1 MTQDH
6 HAQHAAAHDQSHH
19 IHWRDVAQHAAN
31 AVRARVGDAWV
42 PPACAIVLG
51 SGLGG
56 LAQRVTNAVRIP
68 FADIPGF
75 PTATV
80 VGHAGELI
88 VGTLREVPV
97 VMLAG
102 RLHLYEGHDPALA
115 ALPVR
120 VLHALG
126 APVYLASNAAG
137 GINRAFSPGDVMLI
151 TDHLNLMARNPLIGP
166 LVSGDTRFPDMTAA
180 YDPELQQQLRNAA
193 IATQLTL
200 REGVYA
206 AVLGPSFET
215 PAEVRMLG
223 LLGADAVG
231 MSTVPEVIV
240 ARVLGMRVAA
250 LSLITNV
257 AAGLSGDTLNHEE
270 VLHVGREAAD
280 RVEQLVSTF
289 VERLHGAS

>member
-1 MTQDH
+1 MTRNATDWQAL
-6 HAQHAAAHDQSHH
+6 AQQAAH
-19 IHWRDVAQHAAN
+19 

-42 PPACAIVLG
+42 TPSCAIVLG

-56 LAQRVTNAVRIP
+56 LAQRVERAVRIP
-68 FADIPGF
+68 FAEIPGF

-88 VGTLREVPV
+88 VGTLRGVPV

-102 RLHLYEGHDPALA
+102 RLHLYEGHDPSLA
-115 ALPVR
+115 AFPVR

-137 GINRAFSPGDVMLI
+137 GINRAFAPGDIMLI
-151 TDHLNLMARNPLIGP
+151 TDHLNLMARNPLIGHVVP
-166 LVSGDTRFPDMTAA
+166 GDTRFPDMTAA
-180 YDPELQQQLRNAA
+180 YDPALQDAMRRAA
-193 IATQLTL
+193 HDTGVAL

-223 LLGADAVG
+223 GLGADAVG

-250 LSLITNV
+250 LSLVTNV
-257 AAGLSGDTLNHEE
+257 AAGLSGQTLNHEE
-270 VLHVGREAAD
+270 VLEVGRAAAD
-280 RVEQLVSTF
+280 RVEQLVCAF
-289 VERLHGAS
+289 VERLTAAPAAP

>member
-1 MTQDH
+1 MTLSAIDWQPL
-6 HAQHAAAHDQSHH
+6 AQQAAH
-19 IHWRDVAQHAAN
+19 
-31 AVRARVGDAWV
+31 AVRARVGDGWV
-42 PPACAIVLG
+42 TPSCAIVLG

-56 LAQRVTNAVRIP
+56 LAQRVDHAVRIP
-68 FADIPGF
+68 FAEIPGF
-75 PTATV
+75 PAATV

-88 VGTLREVPV
+88 VGTLRGVPV

-115 ALPVR
+115 AFPVR

-137 GINRAFSPGDVMLI
+137 GINRAFAPGDIMLI
-151 TDHLNLMARNPLIGP
+151 TDHLNLMARNPLIGHVVP
-166 LVSGDTRFPDMTAA
+166 GDTRFPDMTAA
-180 YDPELQQQLRNAA
+180 YDPALQDVMRRAA
-193 IATQLTL
+193 HDTSVSL

-223 LLGADAVG
+223 MLGTDAVG

-257 AAGLSGDTLNHEE
+257 AAGLSGQTLNHEE
-270 VLHVGREAAD
+270 VLEVGRAAAD
-280 RVEQLVSTF
+280 RVEQLVCTF
-289 VERLHGAS
+289 VEQLPAAPAAP

>member
-1 MTQDH
+1 MTLSAIDWQSL
-6 HAQHAAAHDQSHH
+6 AQQAAH
-19 IHWRDVAQHAAN
+19 

-42 PPACAIVLG
+42 RPSCAIVLG

-56 LAQRVTNAVRIP
+56 LAQRVDHAVRIP
-68 FADIPGF
+68 FAEIPGF

-88 VGTLREVPV
+88 VGTLRGVPV

-102 RLHLYEGHDPALA
+102 RLHMYEGHDPALA
-115 ALPVR
+115 AFPVR

-137 GINRAFSPGDVMLI
+137 GINRAFAPGDIMLI
-151 TDHLNLMARNPLIGP
+151 TDHLNLMARNPLIGHVVP
-166 LVSGDTRFPDMTAA
+166 GDTRFPDMTAA
-180 YDPELQQQLRNAA
+180 YDPALQQQMRAA
-193 IATQLTL
+193 AAATQVTL
-200 REGVYA
+200 RDGVYA

-223 LLGADAVG
+223 MLGADAVG

-257 AAGLSGDTLNHEE
+257 AAGLSGQTLNHEE
-270 VLHVGREAAD
+270 VLEVGRAAAD
-280 RVEQLVSTF
+280 RVEQLVCTF
-289 VERLHGAS
+289 VERLPAAPAAQ